1 MIVLDTHVLVWALD
15 GNRRLGADAGAAIA
29 AAERADGIGVSA
41 ITPWEIALLADRGSL
56 RLARETGAWIEAA
69 LALPGIRLIPIDP
82 AIAIDSVRLPG
93 EFRADPAD
101 RLIVATARHCAAPLL
116 TADYAILAYAASD
129 HVDTI
134 DALR

>member
-15 GNRRLGADAGAAIA
+15 GNRRLGADACAAIA

-93 EFRADPAD
+93 EFRTDPAD

-116 TADYAILAYAASD
+116 TADYAILAYAAGD